1 MPLYDCA
8 QLVICFAFARPMDA
22 EAQVMSVQAFSFQR
36 HWQPECGSKQVLE
49 NASVRMHPKYVP
61 DRIIR
66 YSGST
71 LPTDPWPVEH
81 DGAHGIAGE
90 DDKMSRL

>member
-1 MPLYDCA
+1 
-8 QLVICFAFARPMDA
+8 
-22 EAQVMSVQAFSFQR
+22 MSLQAFSFQR
-36 HWQPECGSKQVLE
+36 HWHPECGSKQVLE

-81 DGAHGIAGE
+81 DGAHGIIRYSGSTLPTDPWPVEHDGAHGIASE